1 MSKVMDF
8 QCVRQETKY
17 GRANG
22 IGVLNIKNGIG
33 VLNRKA
39 VTMNERV

>member
-17 GRANG
+17 GGANG
-22 IGVLNIKNGIG
+22 IGVQNIKAVMQNDKAR
-33 VLNRKA
+33 VTNRM
-39 VTMNERV
+39 VE